1 MKCNVLPTL
10 GGTLLLVLASSSVH
24 AGRCLPGGPACA
36 VEPAPVAAAAVGE
49 GDATAR
55 HDAAV
60 AIAPPGST
68 PQGQSYGHWAA
79 DWWQWVLGIPAAKNP
94 LLDADGSH
102 CGERQVGR
110 VWFLAGSAGAG
121 SVTRSCTVL
130 AGKALF
136 FPLIN
141 NFYGAFLN
149 DPPATSTEAAVRR
162 AARCT
167 EPARIA
173 VWIDGQ
179 RIEQP
184 WRYFTGGAAGPSP
197 TFNVQLPPGNLLGD
211 ESTIPELALSPAAEQ
226 GYYLFVRPLPR
237 GEHVI
242 RWKASGCTANNV
254 QDVTYH
260 LRVV

>member
-1 MKCNVLPTL
+1 MKCNVLPSL

-24 AGRCLPGGPACA
+24 AGRCLPSGPTCA
-36 VEPAPVAAAAVGE
+36 VEPEPVAAASAD
-49 GDATAR
+49 DADTGR
-55 HDAAV
+55 AATI
-60 AIAPPGST
+60 AIAPPGAR

-79 DWWQWVLGIPAAKNP
+79 DWWQWVLSIPAAKNP

-110 VWFLAGSAGAG
+110 VWFLSGTAGPD
-121 SVTRSCTVL
+121 SVTRHCTVL

-184 WRYFTGGAAGPSP
+184 WRYFTGGAAGPSV

-211 ESTIPELALSPAAEQ
+211 ESTIPELVLSPAAEQ
-226 GYYLFVRPLPR
+226 GYYLFVWPLPR

-242 RWKASGCTANNV
+242 HWKASGCTANNT
-254 QDVTYH
+254 QDVTYR
-260 LRVV
+260 LRVI